1 MHSPSVHGCAY
12 VHVLRQTSY
21 KISPPVLPETTQRG
35 EAEKARVAIEIQNRG
50 VCSYPITDTCVKY
63 CVS

>member
-35 EAEKARVAIEIQNRG
+35 EAEKARVAIEIKIVAYVVTPLR
-50 VCSYPITDTCVKY
+50 IRA
-63 CVS
+63 